1 MIVYDLYVNK
11 KLMNMVSHSVS
22 HVPAKMIRKR
32 EGKKLKETKETH
44 DREKKI
50 LKMNLTIPLSEAIS

>member
-32 EGKKLKETKETH
+32 EGKKQKKHTIEK
-44 DREKKI
+44 KKI